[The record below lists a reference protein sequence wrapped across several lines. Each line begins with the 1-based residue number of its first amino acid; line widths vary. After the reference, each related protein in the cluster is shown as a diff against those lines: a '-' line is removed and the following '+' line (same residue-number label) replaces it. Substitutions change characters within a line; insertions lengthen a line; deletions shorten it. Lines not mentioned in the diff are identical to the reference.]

1 MNAQIEKTPVSD
13 ELKAII
19 TTSLDLFLAR
29 ANRLL
34 DKDLE
39 TKLANNIAKANEYG
53 KDKCSPFIV
62 VKKAGG
68 LDDPCTWLLA
78 SIPVADIKG
87 FSLVLDHEE
96 NHEENKEIHRFYF
109 AIGVDVNIRKGFYSL
124 SCVKKLSK
132 SSGSEV
138 IYKVDTAGL
147 EHQSIDFVL
156 PNQQE
161 VLA

>member
-1 MNAQIEKTPVSD
+1 MNVQIEKTPVSD
-13 ELKAII
+13 GLKVII
-19 TTSLDLFLAR
+19 ESSLDLFLAKS
-29 ANRLL
+29 NRLL

-39 TKLANNIAKANEYG
+39 VKLANNIAKANEYG
-53 KDKCSPFIV
+53 QDKCSPFIV
-62 VKKAGG
+62 VKKTGK

-78 SIPVADIKG
+78 SIPVPDIKG
-87 FSLVLDHEE
+87 FSLVLDHEG
-96 NHEENKEIHRFYF
+96 ENKEIHRFYF
-109 AIGVDVNIRKGFYSL
+109 AIGVDVVARKGFYSL

-132 SSGSEV
+132 LSGSAT

-147 EHQSIDFVL
+147 EQQSVNFTL